1 MEKRKD
7 ELTTIWLKFKST
19 NDPNAREKLI
29 EHYIPLVQ
37 YLAGRVAIHLPDN
50 IDSNDLLSYGVFGL
64 MDAMDKYDLKR
75 DIKFETYASTRIRGA
90 IIDGLRS
97 SDWIPRSVRTRA
109 RQVNQATRELENQL
123 GRSPAHHEVAAA
135 LDMPLPKYHE
145 TLEQIRT
152 ISLLSLDDV
161 INIESD
167 SEPIKL
173 LDTIM
178 DEDAQVDA
186 NLLETELKQ
195 ELANSIDEL
204 PERERLVVSLYYHDG
219 LTLKEIG
226 HVLEVSESRVCQIHA
241 KAINFLRSRLE
252 RLWNS

>member
-1 MEKRKD
+1 MEITKD
-7 ELTTIWLKFKST
+7 QLDVLWEQFKSS
-19 NDPNAREKLI
+19 NDAGAREQII

-50 IDSNDLLSYGVFGL
+50 IDSHDLLSYGIFGL
-64 MDAMDKYDLKR
+64 MDAMDKYDLAR

-97 SDWIPRSVRTRA
+97 TDWIPRSVRTRA
-109 RQVNQATRELENQL
+109 RQVNQAISKLENQL
-123 GRSPAHHEVAAA
+123 GRTPSDNEVAVA
-135 LDMPLPKYHE
+135 LDMPLPRYYE
-145 TLEQIRT
+145 TLEQMRT

-161 INIESD
+161 INLGSD

-173 LDTIM
+173 LDTIT
-178 DEDAQVDA
+178 DEDAQVETD
-186 NLLETELKQ
+186 LLESELRQ
-195 ELANSIDEL
+195 ELSNSIDSL
-204 PERERLVVSLYYHDG
+204 PERERLVIALYYHDG

-241 KAINFLRSRLE
+241 KAIGTLRSRLDW
-252 RLWNS
+252 L